1 MRRALAAIERARQ
14 AERIYL
20 RGRPSTVVVDLA
32 KARLTGKDKGTASV
46 REPRLPLDPA
56 TRRRAARFAHATELL
71 SRDPG
76 AAADT
81 LLVMRVEALEDA
93 PPLAA
98 ALDEAA
104 RALRTGDA
112 GAVSLAWFRVRRAL
126 GPAPERRGSLG
137 LWGGAP

>member
-1 MRRALAAIERARQ
+1 
-14 AERIYL
+14 
-20 RGRPSTVVVDLA
+20 VDLA
-32 KARLTGKDKGTASV
+32 KVRLTGKDKGVASV
-46 REPRLPLDPA
+46 REPRLAVDPV
-56 TRRRAARFAHATELL
+56 TRRRVQRFAHATELL
-71 SRDPG
+71 ARDPS

-93 PPLAA
+93 PSLAA

-104 RALRTGDA
+104 RALRKGDA

-126 GPAPERRGSLG
+126 GPAPERRASLG